1 MDSRVYEKRE
11 RRVSSPLL
19 AVTAVAIIH
28 FFSCVYTI
36 TQLSSRAKIFFG
48 VTVYPEQQASFGAWT
63 LLGLVAIPNALCA
76 TLFSIPNIVSMYA
89 GYLAVHWVICFL
101 LSIVNFVNVNPCDGM
116 VPPFVKQ
123 DYGVTLVCVCMDAF
137 VAGLGLICYG
147 IWARL
152 IFVLRDIDA
161 DLAETGDGQDLAR
174 HAKKHKSYGTLHM
187 PYNNPFRVD
196 GEDKLR

>member
-36 TQLSSRAKIFFG
+36 TQLSSRAKTFFG
-48 VTVYPEQQASFGAWT
+48 ISVYPEQQASFGAWT

-76 TLFSIPNIVSMYA
+76 TLFSIPSIVSLYA
-89 GYLAVHWVICFL
+89 GYLSMHWVMCFL
-101 LSIVNFVNVNPCDGM
+101 LSILNFVNVNPCDGM

-137 VAGLGLICYG
+137 VAGLGLMLYA
-147 IWARL
+147 IWGRL
-152 IFVLRDIDA
+152 IFVLRDIDKDMVEISDA
-161 DLAETGDGQDLAR
+161 VAGVRA
-174 HAKKHKSYGTLHM
+174 AKEQHVKSSYGTLSL
-187 PYNNPFRVD
+187 PSNNPFRV
-196 GEDKLR
+196 